1 MKQKSRDKHVIRQC
15 ASSEHDAENRCFYR
29 TGYLGRMSICS
40 CTGDGCNTAI
50 KSVSTSVFKVTK
62 KGNRKC
68 IFSNC
73 HFCYLGIRSC
83 LAREIVQYYTM
94 DKAPIKIYGND
105 SLSTRVAAFQKKA
118 DEHTHKQK
126 QNPFSCSGNVS
137 GMVHQKWDKSDPRY
151 GTPPEG
157 SKTDK
162 RGRAAGAH
170 IGNEVKFLCDMISQ
184 YGVPNEDDTVSISFG
199 ELFQIYTTISNK
211 VVGILLRARKHGL
224 VHFEG
229 EMLYQGRDNN
239 VMITLLKP
247 VSEAFPSTAQKRK
260 LEEQP
265 MQNFPLE
272 DY

>member
-1 MKQKSRDKHVIRQC
+1 
-15 ASSEHDAENRCFYR
+15 
-29 TGYLGRMSICS
+29 
-40 CTGDGCNTAI
+40 
-50 KSVSTSVFKVTK
+50 
-62 KGNRKC
+62 
-68 IFSNC
+68 
-73 HFCYLGIRSC
+73 
-83 LAREIVQYYTM
+83 M

-126 QNPFSCSGNVS
+126 QNPFSCSGNAS

-184 YGVPNEDDTVSISFG
+184 YGVPNEDDTISISFG